1 MLAAWGAHEAAGR
14 IKTEAQIDINDK
26 YACADLALRYRAP
39 LIAAILQ
46 REPQATILVEYEP
59 NESDAFTLF
68 DGRSIDEWIRST
80 RNFKE
85 PEASHFRTMVEA
97 ATPPKGP
104 LVTSAIFQPPTTISQ
119 IILWDGWHRAGA
131 WRERHRLG
139 KSSHISAFLILTA
152 K

>member
-14 IKTEAQIDINDK
+14 IKAEAQIDINDK
-26 YACADLALRYRAP
+26 FACADFALRYRAP

-46 REPQATILVEYEP
+46 LEPKATVLVEYAP
-59 NESDAFTLF
+59 NESDAFALF
-68 DGRSIDEWIRST
+68 DGRSIDEWIQST
-80 RNFKE
+80 RNSNG
-85 PEASHFRTMVEA
+85 PEASHFRTMVAA

-104 LVTSAIFQPPTTISQ
+104 LVTSAKFQPSTAIGRIT
-119 IILWDGWHRAGA
+119 LWDGWHRAGA

-139 KSSHISAFLILTA
+139 TSSHISAFLVLTA